1 MDRAD
6 PGDGKRPR
14 KMRILKPEELTRRD
28 LFEFFRRLDYP
39 HFNVCAEVDLTQTH
53 GYARAQGL
61 SLFTSIL
68 FAVTKAANGI
78 QELRFR
84 IRGDEVVEH
93 DRVHP
98 SFTVIT
104 EEKVFGFC
112 EAPFSDDVALFFRE
126 AAKRIEQT
134 RKQAILTDEPGRDDY
149 LYISSLPW
157 VRFTSISHPIHM
169 SPTDS
174 VPRISWGKYQREG
187 VRIMLPLSIQ
197 VHHALADGY
206 HVGRFFQEV
215 QKLMDRPE
223 EVLGEAARG

>member
-1 MDRAD
+1 
-6 PGDGKRPR
+6 
-14 KMRILKPEELTRRD
+14 MRIIKPDELARRD
-28 LFEFFRRLDYP
+28 LFEFFRKLDYP
-39 HFNVCAEVDLTQTH
+39 HFNVCAEVDLARTH
-53 GYARAQGL
+53 DYARDKGL

-68 FAVTKAANGI
+68 YAVSRAANHI

-84 IRGDEVVEH
+84 IRGDQVVEH
-93 DRVHP
+93 EHVHP
-98 SFTVIT
+98 SFTVMT

-112 EAPFSDDVALFFRE
+112 EVPFSEDVALFFDE

-134 RKQAILTDEPGRDDY
+134 RKQAVLTDEPDRDDY
-149 LYISSLPW
+149 LYVSSLPW

-187 VRIMLPLSIQ
+187 ARIMLPLSIQ

-206 HVGRFFQEV
+206 HVGRFFQRV
-215 QKLMDRPE
+215 QELLDRPE
-223 EVLGEAARG
+223 VLFKAVPAG